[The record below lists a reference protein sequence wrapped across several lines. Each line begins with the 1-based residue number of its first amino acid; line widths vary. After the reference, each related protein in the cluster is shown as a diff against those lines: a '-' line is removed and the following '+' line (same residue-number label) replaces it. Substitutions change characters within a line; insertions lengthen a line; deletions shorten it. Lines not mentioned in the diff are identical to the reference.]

1 MTTRRIL
8 GACAVLLY
16 DRRAVADQLSPQ
28 QLAQVPLFA
37 GLKERNLKMLAQS
50 LKERSF
56 DQGATIA
63 AEGKSGVG
71 FFVIAE
77 GEATVTV
84 DGKERA
90 TLRAG
95 DHFGELALIDDGSR
109 TATVTATTPLR
120 CYAMTSW
127 EFRPLVQENT
137 TVAWH
142 LLENLAKRLRDAS
155 RPAQ

>member
-1 MTTRRIL
+1 MGDR
-8 GACAVLLY
+8 LLY
-16 DRRAVADQLSPQ
+16 DRRAVAAKPSLQ

-37 GLKERNLKMLAQS
+37 GLKERNLKMLSES
-50 LKERSF
+50 LRERSF
-56 DQGATIA
+56 AEGETIA

-77 GEATVTV
+77 GEASVSV

-109 TATVTATTPLR
+109 TATVTATTPLH

-127 EFRPLVQENT
+127 EFRPLVQENS

-142 LLENLAKRLRDAS
+142 LLQNLTKRLREADSRSAS
-155 RPAQ
+155 Q

>member
-1 MTTRRIL
+1 MAAKPSL
-8 GACAVLLY
+8 
-16 DRRAVADQLSPQ
+16 Q

-37 GLKERNLKMLAQS
+37 GLKERNLKMLSES
-50 LKERSF
+50 LRERSF
-56 DQGATIA
+56 AEGETIA

-77 GEATVTV
+77 GEASVSV

-109 TATVTATTPLR
+109 TATVTATTPLH

-127 EFRPLVQENT
+127 EFRPLVQENS

-142 LLENLAKRLRDAS
+142 LLQNLTKRLREADSRSAS
-155 RPAQ
+155 Q

>member
-1 MTTRRIL
+1 
-8 GACAVLLY
+8 
-16 DRRAVADQLSPQ
+16 VAAKPSLQ

-37 GLKERNLKMLAQS
+37 GLKERNLKMLSES
-50 LKERSF
+50 LRERSF
-56 DQGATIA
+56 AEGETIA

-77 GEATVTV
+77 GEASVSV

-109 TATVTATTPLR
+109 TATVTATTPLH

-127 EFRPLVQENT
+127 EFRPLVQENS

-142 LLENLAKRLRDAS
+142 LLQNLTKRLREADSRSAS
-155 RPAQ
+155 Q

>member
-1 MTTRRIL
+1 M
-8 GACAVLLY
+8 
-16 DRRAVADQLSPQ
+16 ADQLSPQ

-50 LKERSF
+50 LKERKF
-56 DQGATIA
+56 DAGAAIA
-63 AEGKSGVG
+63 VEGKSGVG
-71 FFVIAE
+71 FFVIAD

-127 EFRPLVQENT
+127 EFRPLVQENS

-142 LLENLAKRLRDAS
+142 LLENLAKRLREASARDAG
-155 RPAQ
+155 Q

>member
-1 MTTRRIL
+1 MP
-8 GACAVLLY
+8 
-16 DRRAVADQLSPQ
+16 SPQ

-37 GLKERNLKMLAQS
+37 GLKERNLKLLANS

-56 DQGATIA
+56 GEGETIA

-71 FFVIAE
+71 FFVIVE
-77 GEATVTV
+77 GEATVSV

-95 DHFGELALIDDGSR
+95 DHFGELALIDDGAR
-109 TATVTATTPLR
+109 TATVTAATPLR

-127 EFRPLVQENT
+127 EFRPLVQENA

-142 LLENLAKRLRDAS
+142 LLENLAKRLRAADA
-155 RPAQ
+155 RPL

>member
-1 MTTRRIL
+1 M
-8 GACAVLLY
+8 
-16 DRRAVADQLSPQ
+16 ADQPSI
-28 QLAQVPLFA
+28 QLLASVPLFA
-37 GLKERNLKMLAQS
+37 GLKERSLKMLAQS

-56 DQGATIA
+56 GAGDTIA

-77 GEATVTV
+77 GEAAVTV

-95 DHFGELALIDDGSR
+95 DHFGEMALIDDSAR
-109 TATVTATTPLR
+109 SATVTATTPLR

-127 EFRPLVQENT
+127 EFRPLVQENAS
-137 TVAWH
+137 VAWH
-142 LLENLAKRLRDAS
+142 LLQNLAKRLREADARS
-155 RPAQ
+155 S

>member
-1 MTTRRIL
+1 MAATP
-8 GACAVLLY
+8 
-16 DRRAVADQLSPQ
+16 SPQ

-37 GLKERNLKMLAQS
+37 GLTERNLKVLANS

-56 DQGATIA
+56 GEGDTIA

-71 FFVIAE
+71 FFVIVE
-77 GEATVTV
+77 GEAAVSV
-84 DGKERA
+84 DGKDRG

-95 DHFGELALIDDGSR
+95 DHFGELALIDEGAR
-109 TATVTATTPLR
+109 TATVTAKTPLR

-142 LLENLAKRLRDAS
+142 LLENLTKRLRAADA
-155 RPAQ
+155 RTGQ

>member
-1 MTTRRIL
+1 MGDR
-8 GACAVLLY
+8 LLY
-16 DRRAVADQLSPQ
+16 DRRAVAAKPSLQ

-37 GLKERNLKMLAQS
+37 GLKERNLKMLAES
-50 LKERSF
+50 LRERSF
-56 DQGATIA
+56 AEGETIA

-77 GEATVTV
+77 GEASVSV

-109 TATVTATTPLR
+109 TATVTATTPLH

-127 EFRPLVQENT
+127 EFRPLVQENS

-142 LLENLAKRLRDAS
+142 LLQNLTKRLREADSRSAS
-155 RPAQ
+155 Q

>member
-1 MTTRRIL
+1 MAAKPSL
-8 GACAVLLY
+8 
-16 DRRAVADQLSPQ
+16 Q

-37 GLKERNLKMLAQS
+37 GLKERNLKMLAES
-50 LKERSF
+50 LRERSF
-56 DQGATIA
+56 AEGETIA

-77 GEATVTV
+77 GEASVSV

-109 TATVTATTPLR
+109 TATVTATTPLH

-127 EFRPLVQENT
+127 EFRPLVQENS

-142 LLENLAKRLRDAS
+142 LLQNLTKRLREADSRSAS
-155 RPAQ
+155 Q

>member
-1 MTTRRIL
+1 M
-8 GACAVLLY
+8 
-16 DRRAVADQLSPQ
+16 ADQLSPQ
-28 QLAQVPLFA
+28 HLAQVPLFA

-56 DQGATIA
+56 EAGSTIA

-77 GEATVTV
+77 GEATVSV

-90 TLRAG
+90 KLRAG

-127 EFRPLVQENT
+127 EFRPLVQENS

-142 LLENLAKRLRDAS
+142 LLENLAKRLREASARDAT
-155 RPAQ
+155 R

>member
-1 MTTRRIL
+1 MPAAR
-8 GACAVLLY
+8 LLY
-16 DRRAVADQLSPQ
+16 DRRAVADKPSLQ

-37 GLKERNLKMLAQS
+37 GLKERNLKMLAES

-56 DQGATIA
+56 VAGDTIA

-77 GEATVTV
+77 GEAAVSV
-84 DGKERA
+84 DGQEKA

-127 EFRPLVQENT
+127 EFRPLVQENA

-142 LLENLAKRLRDAS
+142 LLQNLAKLLRQAS
-155 RPAQ
+155 ARN

>member
-1 MTTRRIL
+1 
-8 GACAVLLY
+8 
-16 DRRAVADQLSPQ
+16 VAATPSPQ

-37 GLKERNLKMLAQS
+37 GLTERNLKVLANS

-56 DQGATIA
+56 GEGETIA

-71 FFVIAE
+71 FFVIVE
-77 GEATVTV
+77 GEAAVSV
-84 DGKERA
+84 DGKERT

-95 DHFGELALIDDGSR
+95 DHFGELALIDDGAR
-109 TATVTATTPLR
+109 TATVTAKTRLR

-142 LLENLAKRLRDAS
+142 LLENLAKRLRAADA
-155 RPAQ
+155 RPGQ

>member
-1 MTTRRIL
+1 
-8 GACAVLLY
+8 
-16 DRRAVADQLSPQ
+16 VADKLSPQ

-56 DQGATIA
+56 GAGDTVA

-77 GEATVTV
+77 GEAAVTV

-95 DHFGELALIDDGSR
+95 DYFGELALIDDGSR
-109 TATVTATTPLR
+109 TATVVATTPLR

-127 EFRPLVQENT
+127 EFRPLVQENAI
-137 TVAWH
+137 VAWH
-142 LLENLAKRLRDAS
+142 LLENLTKRLREADARGAS
-155 RPAQ
+155 Q

>member
-1 MTTRRIL
+1 VGDR
-8 GACAVLLY
+8 LLY
-16 DRRAVADQLSPQ
+16 DRRAVAAKPSLQ

-37 GLKERNLKMLAQS
+37 GLKERNLKMLAES
-50 LKERSF
+50 LRERSF
-56 DQGATIA
+56 AEGETIA

-77 GEATVTV
+77 GEASVSV

-109 TATVTATTPLR
+109 TATVTATTPLH

-127 EFRPLVQENT
+127 EFRPLVQENS

-142 LLENLAKRLRDAS
+142 LLQNLTKRLREADSRSAS
-155 RPAQ
+155 Q

>member
-1 MTTRRIL
+1 MAAKPSL
-8 GACAVLLY
+8 
-16 DRRAVADQLSPQ
+16 QH
-28 QLAQVPLFA
+28 LAQVPLFA
-37 GLKERNLKMLAQS
+37 GLKERNLKMLSES
-50 LKERSF
+50 LRERSF
-56 DQGATIA
+56 AEGETIA

-77 GEATVTV
+77 GEASVSV
-84 DGKERA
+84 DGKERG

-109 TATVTATTPLR
+109 TATVTATTPLH

-142 LLENLAKRLRDAS
+142 LLENLAKRLRAADA
-155 RPAQ
+155 RPGQ

>member
-1 MTTRRIL
+1 MAAKPSL
-8 GACAVLLY
+8 
-16 DRRAVADQLSPQ
+16 Q

-37 GLKERNLKMLAQS
+37 GLKERNLKMLAES
-50 LKERSF
+50 LRERSF
-56 DQGATIA
+56 AEGETIA

-77 GEATVTV
+77 GEASVSV
-84 DGKERA
+84 DGKERV

-109 TATVTATTPLR
+109 TATVTATTPLH

-127 EFRPLVQENT
+127 EFRPLVQENS

-142 LLENLAKRLRDAS
+142 LLQNLTKRLREADSRSAS
-155 RPAQ
+155 Q

>member
-1 MTTRRIL
+1 
-8 GACAVLLY
+8 
-16 DRRAVADQLSPQ
+16 VAAKPSLQ

-37 GLKERNLKMLAQS
+37 GLKERNLKMLAES
-50 LKERSF
+50 LRERSF
-56 DQGATIA
+56 AEGETIA

-77 GEATVTV
+77 GEASVSV

-109 TATVTATTPLR
+109 TATVTATTPLH

-127 EFRPLVQENT
+127 EFRPLVQENS

-142 LLENLAKRLRDAS
+142 LLQNLTKRLREADSRSAS
-155 RPAQ
+155 Q

>member
-1 MTTRRIL
+1 MAAKPSL
-8 GACAVLLY
+8 
-16 DRRAVADQLSPQ
+16 Q

-37 GLKERNLKMLAQS
+37 GLKERNLKMLSES
-50 LKERSF
+50 LRERSF
-56 DQGATIA
+56 AEGETIA

-77 GEATVTV
+77 GEASVSV

-90 TLRAG
+90 ILRAG

-109 TATVTATTPLR
+109 TATVTATTPLH

-127 EFRPLVQENT
+127 EFRPLVQENS

-142 LLENLAKRLRDAS
+142 LLQNLTKRLREADSRSAS
-155 RPAQ
+155 Q